1 MIMFGLAII
10 STILLLF
17 VLAGPSVL
25 ALSAQTYPY
34 LTLSHIFSFLFS
46 VLIFIIFGRHLKK
59 RGHQPFWPGLL
70 LGAFSAFAS
79 SLIYQYTIRLPQAEM
94 ALIRQLHGVPAQAVI
109 TMLHL
114 HMISGAVITA
124 LFAAGFYGLL
134 GGFASWWGGWPIKGS
149 PPSPAKK
156 SEPESRVS

>member
-1 MIMFGLAII
+1 MIMFGLVII
-10 STILLLF
+10 STTLLLL

-25 ALSAQTYPY
+25 ALSPATYPY
-34 LTLSHIFSFLFS
+34 LTLSHVFSFLFS
-46 VLIFIIFGRHLKK
+46 VLIFVIFGREMKK
-59 RGHQPFWPGLL
+59 RGHRPIWPGVL
-70 LGAFSAFAS
+70 LGAFTAFAS
-79 SLIYQYTIRLPQAEM
+79 SLVYQYTIRLPQAQM

-149 PPSPAKK
+149 PPNPANK